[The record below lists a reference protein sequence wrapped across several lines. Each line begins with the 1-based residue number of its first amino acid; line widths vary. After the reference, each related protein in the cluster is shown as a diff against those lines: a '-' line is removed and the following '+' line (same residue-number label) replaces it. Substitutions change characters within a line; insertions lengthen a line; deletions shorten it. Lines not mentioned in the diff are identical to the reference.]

1 MIIVCPNF
9 ATINNQT
16 IIVMKTKALFILL
29 SVLFIIPINAMPHKR
44 HRHKVNTKIINSH
57 SKSIFRSPLF
67 INLTADAVD
76 ENLTSTFQSA
86 LEEADITVTDKD
98 GNVVVSEFKTSIYEG
113 KTVSVPNSDSYPYLV
128 EITSP
133 RLDIE
138 AEITSEDY

>member
-1 MIIVCPNF
+1 
-9 ATINNQT
+9 
-16 IIVMKTKALFILL
+16 MKTKLLFILL
-29 SVLFIIPINAMPHKR
+29 SVLFIIPMSAMPHKK

-67 INLTADAVD
+67 FNLTADEID
-76 ENLTSTFQSA
+76 DNLTITFQSA

>member
-1 MIIVCPNF
+1 MQCH
-9 ATINNQT
+9 
-16 IIVMKTKALFILL
+16 TKGIGTKWIPKLL
-29 SVLFIIPINAMPHKR
+29 IHIHD
-44 HRHKVNTKIINSH
+44 
-57 SKSIFRSPLF
+57 
-67 INLTADAVD
+67 NLTI
-76 ENLTSTFQSA
+76 TFQSA

>member
-1 MIIVCPNF
+1 MIHLNY
-9 ATINNQT
+9 
-16 IIVMKTKALFILL
+16 
-29 SVLFIIPINAMPHKR
+29 
-44 HRHKVNTKIINSH
+44 KVTT
-57 SKSIFRSPLF
+57 RSPLF
-67 INLTADAVD
+67 FNLTADEVD
-76 ENLTSTFQSA
+76 ENLTITFQSA

>member
-1 MIIVCPNF
+1 
-9 ATINNQT
+9 
-16 IIVMKTKALFILL
+16 MKTKVLFILL
-29 SVLFIIPINAMPHKR
+29 SVLFIVPMNAMPHKK
-44 HRHKVNTKIINSH
+44 HRHKVNTQMIHLNYKVTT
-57 SKSIFRSPLF
+57 RSPLF
-67 INLTADAVD
+67 FNLTAGEVN
-76 ENLTSTFQSA
+76 ENLTITFQSA